1 VAAVK
6 GRLVWLRGGFTMGT
20 LFRTGGL
27 AYDKGLE
34 NYNDVI

>member
-1 VAAVK
+1 VAAVE
-6 GRLVWLRGGFTMGT
+6 GRLVWLGSGFTMGI

-34 NYNDVI
+34 NYSDVI